1 MNFSSMMRR
10 IGITAVTFV
19 ATVTATLTLAP
30 PEAAAA
36 PERHPILF
44 VHGWQGAAWNWAS
57 MVSRF
62 EDAGYSSAE
71 LRTFSYDTSLSNK
84 VIAQEVK
91 AEADALRAATGARK
105 IDIISHSMGG
115 VNSRWYLKFL
125 DGARYV
131 DDWVSIGGPNHGTGV
146 AYACFDDSC
155 EDMRPGS
162 SLLTELN
169 RGDETPGSVNYGT
182 WWSPCDEIINPD
194 ESVILSGAANT
205 RTGCIGHVF
214 LLAAGSVFTEVRDFV
229 A

>member
-1 MNFSSMMRR
+1 MMRR
-10 IGITAVTFV
+10 IGITAITF
-19 ATVTATLTLAP
+19 AAIAAATLTFTP
-30 PEAAAA
+30 HRAAAA
-36 PERHPILF
+36 PDRNPILF
-44 VHGWQGAAWNWAS
+44 VHGWQGADWNWDL

-62 EDAGYSSAE
+62 GDAGYSAAH
-71 LRTFSYDTSLSNK
+71 LRTFSYDTTQSNK

-91 AEADALRAATGARK
+91 AEADALRAATGATK

-131 DDWVSIGGPNHGTGV
+131 DDWVSIGGPNHGTEI
-146 AYACFDDSC
+146 AYGCWDYSC

-162 SLLTELN
+162 SLLTQLN
-169 RGDETPGSVNYGT
+169 SGDETPGSVKYGS

-194 ESVILSGAANT
+194 ESVILNGAANT
-205 RTGCIGHVF
+205 RTGCIGHIS
-214 LLAAGSVFTEVRDFV
+214 LLAAITVFTQVRDFV